1 MAKQGSK
8 RPSADENQKGQF
20 NKKEKAKKAKMV
32 PETK

>member
-8 RPSADENQKGQF
+8 RPSEDENQKGQF
-20 NKKEKAKKAKMV
+20 NKKVKKAKMV